1 MFQRE
6 SAEIDV
12 MCGNGS
18 VDDTEQLRDSK
29 GDQKG
34 EPGQRHLLWGPL
46 DLSFVDGQESREL
59 IVNLRSISHVDIHV
73 HTRFGKLLC
82 IHSLVNCFN

>member
-18 VDDTEQLRDSK
+18 VDNTEQLRDSN
-29 GDQKG
+29 GDQEG

-46 DLSFVDGQESREL
+46 DLSFVNGQESREL
-59 IVNLRSISHVDIHV
+59 IVNLRSISQDSCT
-73 HTRFGKLLC
+73 HT
-82 IHSLVNCFN
+82 VW